1 MKTKIVVLSGG
12 MDSTTLLYDVV
23 DKVGADNTRA
33 ITFNYGQRHSIEVQ
47 KASVSCNKLGVEHK
61 IIDISFLGD
70 LVSNVSALISTSDI
84 PVPDIEDILGDP
96 APVTEVPYRNMVLV
110 SLALSYAQA
119 QGADAVFMGLQAQD
133 QYSYWDTSL
142 QFVES
147 INGVS
152 KLNRKH
158 SIEISAP
165 YATMSKSE
173 ELVIGDK
180 LNIPYE
186 DTWTCYTG
194 PTESGKAC
202 GTCPSCSERIM
213 AFMKNDIVD
222 PLSYIIDIDWD
233 NA

>member
-1 MKTKIVVLSGG
+1 MKNKIVVLSGG

-23 DKVGADNTRA
+23 DKFGSDNTRA

-47 KASVSCNKLGVEHK
+47 KAKISCNKLDVEHK
-61 IIDISFLGD
+61 VIDISFLGD

-84 PVPDIEDILGDP
+84 DVPDIEEILGDP

-110 SLALSYAQA
+110 SMALSYAQA
-119 QGADAVFMGLQAQD
+119 QDADEVFMGLQAQD

-147 INGVS
+147 INSVS
-152 KLNRKH
+152 SLNRKH
-158 SIEISAP
+158 SIKISAP
-165 YATMSKSE
+165 YAVMSKSE

-194 PTESGKAC
+194 PDENGKAC

-213 AFMKNDIVD
+213 AFMKNDLID
-222 PLSYIIDIDWD
+222 PLQYAIQIDWES
-233 NA
+233 